1 MANSDNPYSTPVS
14 TIAPPLQKDESLEK
28 LASAQRLTMYAIIGL
43 LLSILLS
50 IIVSFFWLNDTVASL
65 FGLAAGIFVIVAA
78 VKLSRALGVGWIAT
92 MLCVVA
98 LLLPLLGLL
107 VLAALSSQATR
118 KLKAGGY
125 RIGFFGAKNEPPHA

>member
-43 LLSILLS
+43 LLSIL
-50 IIVSFFWLNDTVASL
+50 VSFFWLNDTVASL

-78 VKLSRALGVGWIAT
+78 VKLVELWG
-92 MLCVVA
+92 
-98 LLLPLLGLL
+98 
-107 VLAALSSQATR
+107 
-118 KLKAGGY
+118 
-125 RIGFFGAKNEPPHA
+125 

>member
-1 MANSDNPYSTPVS
+1 MANSDNPYSTPAS
-14 TIAPPLQKDESLEK
+14 TLAPPLQRDESLEK

-43 LLSILLS
+43 LLSIL
-50 IIVSFFWLNDTVASL
+50 VSFFWLNDTVASL

-92 MLCVVA
+92 ILCVVA

-107 VLAALSSQATR
+107 VLAVLSSQATR

>member
-14 TIAPPLQKDESLEK
+14 TIAPPLQRDESLEK

-43 LLSILLS
+43 LLSIL
-50 IIVSFFWLNDTVASL
+50 VSFFWLNDTVASL

-92 MLCVVA
+92 ILCVVA

-107 VLAALSSQATR
+107 VLAVLSSQATR